1 MSVITDILSV
11 RARKTIL
18 ARILLLNSR
27 ERLTKTDHNK
37 NSNIIKLEYKQKNI
51 FKDYGKDYWY

>member
-37 NSNIIKLEYKQKNI
+37 NSNIIKLEYKQKKHI
-51 FKDYGKDYWY
+51 